1 MIKIIGWSAVV
12 GLLLCATAQAGVI
25 IGSSRV
31 VFSATNRE
39 QSLLMSNSNDYPVIV
54 QVWIDDGA
62 PEGTPETAG
71 EVPVLPLPG
80 IFRLEPGEQKNLRLL
95 ATQIKQPQDRE
106 SLYWLNIYEI
116 PPTGANLLPG
126 VSAVKVAVRLQ
137 LKMFYR
143 PQHLKP
149 AIDKL
154 TELQR
159 FSLIRQPGILK
170 LKIEN
175 ASPYYATYSAAKLTG
190 GGQSRELNIG
200 ILVPFSQKTVN
211 IGSMANWQP
220 DSIIYLL
227 INDDGNSIVGN
238 DTNGLGAPN

>member
-1 MIKIIGWSAVV
+1 MRKMMGWSVAL

-25 IGSSRV
+25 VESSRV
-31 VFSATNRE
+31 VFSAADRE
-39 QSLLMSNSNDYPVIV
+39 QSLLMSNGNDYPVIV
-54 QVWIDDGA
+54 QAWIDDGA

-116 PPTGANLLPG
+116 PPTDANLPPG
-126 VSAVKVAVRLQ
+126 VSAIKVAVRLQ

-149 AIDKL
+149 TVDKL
-154 TELQR
+154 TEQQQ
-159 FSLIRQPGILK
+159 FSLIRQPGTLK
-170 LKIEN
+170 LKVDN

-190 GGQSRELNIG
+190 GGQSKELNIG
-200 ILVPFSQKTVN
+200 MLAPFGRKTLD
-211 IGSMANWQP
+211 IGSVANWQP
-220 DSIIYLL
+220 DSISYLL
-227 INDDGNSIVGN
+227 INDDGNGVVGKKSVKLN
-238 DTNGLGAPN
+238 